1 MQIHFSM
8 LQMVI
13 VVIYVLG
20 SVTLGLW
27 FAKKQKDVEGYYL
40 AERSAPWWAVA
51 ISIISSDTTAISYM
65 GCAAIVFTSDIQY
78 SLSSIVYPFSA
89 LFVALVFVPFLAR
102 LKLFTA
108 YEYLEHRFNVGV
120 RTFASVLFMLT
131 RGTHLS
137 VALYA
142 AALAMTVI
150 IGVPVWVG
158 LLVLGGLT
166 TLYTVLG
173 GMKAVLWTDVAQ
185 FFVLM
190 GGIVAVL
197 IGVSIA
203 FNWDFNAIWQMAAHP
218 HATGTLPW
226 VGKEVSQEA
235 ALGNHTKL
243 FSFGSDPHIMTLW
256 AVLIS
261 GLLMSVGSLGS
272 DQVLVQRY
280 LAAGS
285 RKKMAASLVASGL
298 INLPVMAGLFGTGIF
313 LVAYYYR
320 FLNQPGYE
328 WVGTLTD
335 ANRVMAHFVTHGLP
349 GALGAVVIA
358 GLFAGTMSSFSAGL
372 NSLSTATYIDFIK
385 RFGKHEP
392 ISDKDG
398 VRQAKWVTLAW
409 GIAVILIAALL
420 GGKDTIFAIL
430 NKLMSPFAGP
440 LLGMFLLGMLSKRAN
455 NFGVVAGAVLG
466 AILTVLATY
475 VFKIHWL
482 WYFVVGSMATL
493 LGGWI
498 LSFLAP
504 PSKCEEIDNL
514 VFCRATLTNIEPDA
528 SKHNSGPSQK

>member
-1 MQIHFSM
+1 MQAHFSM
-8 LQMVI
+8 AQLMI

-27 FAKKQKDVEGYYL
+27 FAKRQKNVEGYYL
-40 AERSAPWWAVA
+40 AERSAPPWAVA
-51 ISIISSDTTAISYM
+51 ISIISSDTSAISYM
-65 GCAAIVFTSDIQY
+65 GCAAIVFTSDLQF
-78 SLSSIVYPFSA
+78 SLQAVVYPFAA
-89 LFVALVFVPFLAR
+89 LFVAMIFVPFLAR
-102 LKLFTA
+102 LKLYTA

-120 RTFASVLFMLT
+120 RTFASALFMLT
-131 RGTHLS
+131 RGTHLA

-142 AALAMTVI
+142 AALAMAAI
-150 IGVPVWVG
+150 MDIPVWVG
-158 LLVLGGLT
+158 ILVLGGLT

-197 IGVSIA
+197 VGVAMA
-203 FNWDFNAIWQMAAHP
+203 FSWDFGAIWRIAAHP
-218 HATGTLPW
+218 PAVAKVPW
-226 VGKEVSQEA
+226 VGQEVSRSA
-235 ALGNHTKL
+235 ALGDHTRL
-243 FSFGSDPHIMTLW
+243 FNLGTGFFEMTMW
-256 AVLIS
+256 IILIN
-261 GLLMSVGSLGS
+261 GLLSGIGALGS

-285 RKKMAASLVASGL
+285 RKKMAVSLVAGGL
-298 INLPVMAGLFGTGIF
+298 INLPVMAGLYGAGIF

-328 WVGTLTD
+328 WVAGLTD

-385 RFGKHEP
+385 RFGKVKP
-392 ISDKDG
+392 TSDQEG

-409 GIAVILIAALL
+409 GVAVILVSALL
-420 GGKDTIFAIL
+420 GGKETIFAIL

-455 NFGVVAGAVLG
+455 NVGVVAGALFG
-466 AILTVLATY
+466 AAATIFATY
-475 VFKIHWL
+475 VLKIHWL
-482 WYFVVGSMATL
+482 WYFVVGSMGTL
-493 LGGWI
+493 AGGYV
-498 LSFLAP
+498 LSFLSPARKP
-504 PSKCEEIDNL
+504 KEVAHL
-514 VFCRATLTNIEPDA
+514 VFSRETLTDTEPVA
-528 SKHNSGPSQK
+528 PSPEV